1 MPRRNLWISAG
12 LLLALAPLLAK
23 ALLPTVP
30 MPFWDSDPLTT
41 RPMGLGTG
49 LTPLWSIVYDLV
61 SMLGGVLLMACAG
74 VGHALG
80 RRWWGMVLLLL
91 IGSVPLLAHA
101 LNPNANIAELRTGLS
116 WLSAMV
122 VGVGV
127 ALSAVERTVRVVVL
141 ALFAGL
147 VGVLAIKG
155 AVELLIEHPA
165 LVETY
170 KNNREQILAAQ
181 GWLPD
186 SGMAR
191 SYERRLMQAEATGWF
206 GLANVYA
213 SLMAAMAGVWSVL
226 TLVAIERR
234 AELGRWSVVAPL
246 LGLLASITGV
256 AMAGGKGGWV
266 VLVLGLAIAGV
277 LIWIAKR
284 ASPRVRGW
292 IVRSLP
298 VLIPSLCILAIAA
311 VLLRGMLG
319 DHLGERSLLFRS
331 FYFDGAWRI
340 FVDSILRQ
348 ANPAGSD
355 LPAVTSL
362 LGTGTAGFKEAYIV
376 YKNPLATED
385 VASVHSV
392 FLDWMATL
400 GVLGLAW
407 CAMALRWMLDAGQG
421 TASVIA
427 HKAGTSTLTEPD
439 EQPAFTVRLVCLI
452 AAIATV
458 LSLAQVPLMLTLEEI
473 LARMGGLVVWCL
485 LGVAVTRLVTGGR
498 DGVVRL
504 ALFSGAAV
512 LAVHGQIEQTFAWPG
527 SVGLIVVL
535 IAGSASASVP
545 AQTGGVVAARPAGW
559 VRPVIGVVG
568 VLLIGVL
575 ALIALRRVLPWQR
588 SLERTAWQVWNA
600 REGLGQEKFAA
611 LIRSAAEL
619 AQYPDWPTRREASRL
634 LATAGRMGAPPEL
647 SAPALVLADVVV
659 RGPVVGSS
667 PVQKGMQ
674 TLATGKVPGVAPL
687 GATRANELT
696 VGQNAWLGVLYSS
709 AGDGP
714 ADRPLLARSAEH
726 LEVAHRQDPTAPMHL
741 MALMDVYTRLGD
753 QQNAARVAREVI
765 RVGAL
770 QKYDPLTRGLTDAQ
784 RARAEGLAG
793 SGP

>member
-1 MPRRNLWISAG
+1 MPRRTLWISAG

-61 SMLGGVLLMACAG
+61 SMLGGVVLMACAG

-80 RRWWGMVLLLL
+80 RRWWGMVGLLL
-91 IGSVPLLAHA
+91 IGALPLLVHA
-101 LNPNANIAELRTGLS
+101 LHPAASIAELRIGFS

-122 VGVGV
+122 VGVGI
-127 ALSAVERTVRVVVL
+127 ALSAREPTVRVVVL

-155 AVELLIEHPA
+155 AIELLIEHPM
-165 LVETY
+165 LVEAY
-170 KNNREQILAAQ
+170 QKNREQILAAQ

-191 SYERRLMQAEATGWF
+191 SYQRRLMQAEATGWF
-206 GLANVYA
+206 GLANIYA
-213 SLMAAMAGVWSVL
+213 SLMAAMAAVWSVL
-226 TLVAIERR
+226 ALVAIERR
-234 AELGRWSVVAPL
+234 AELGRWLVVAPL

-284 ASPRVRGW
+284 ASPGVRGW
-292 IVRSLP
+292 AVRSLP
-298 VLIPSLCILAIAA
+298 VLIPSLCIVAIAA

-355 LPAVTSL
+355 LPAVTSF

-407 CAMALRWMLDAGQG
+407 CALALRWMLDAGQG

-427 HKAGTSTLTEPD
+427 HKAGTSALAEPD

-458 LSLAQVPLMLTLEEI
+458 LSLAHVPLVLTLEEI

-485 LGVAVTRLVTGGR
+485 FGIAVTRLVTGGR

-504 ALFSGAAV
+504 ALFAGAAV

-527 SVGLIVVL
+527 SVGVIVAL
-535 IAGSASASVP
+535 IAASAWVP
-545 AQTGGVVAARPAGW
+545 AQTGGVVAARTAGW
-559 VRPVIGVVG
+559 IRPVIGVVG
-568 VLLIGVL
+568 VLLIGLLGSV
-575 ALIALRRVLPWQR
+575 ALGRVLPWQR

-600 REGLGQEKFAA
+600 REGSGQEKFAA
-611 LIRSAAEL
+611 LVRSAAEL

-659 RGPVVGSS
+659 RGPVVASS
-667 PVQKGMQ
+667 PVHMGMLS
-674 TLATGKVPGVAPL
+674 LASGKVPGVAPL
-687 GATRANELT
+687 GAMRATNLS

-741 MALMDVYTRLGD
+741 IALMDVYTRLGD

-765 RVGAL
+765 RVDAL
-770 QKYDPLTRGLTDAQ
+770 QKYDPLTRGLTYAQ